1 MTQSNN
7 SHIEYSFSKESAFSG
22 SDVRAFIM
30 PTFTNHN
37 RQGRPIFNTPDNKS
51 LSEAIEKNQNLD
63 VFLNQ
68 SYITNLSGVSLS
80 THRDKTPITSLG
92 RIDPLGF
99 VASRRTVAGSMVF
112 WMSDASP
119 LSQLLS
125 AEYRSE
131 LLHADELPPFDLYLT
146 FLTEND
152 MWSSTIIYG
161 ITILDEGMVIENA
174 NGEPIAVT
182 YSYMAMDSTPVVPG
196 FFGSVYE
203 RLYKKDKRI
212 INWKEVGKVTRD
224 ASNNLVTTAKNFFSR
239 LPDSQTQISS
249 TPEKNYGLIGRGN
262 STWDPAD
269 QMDPYTGETISPGDP
284 RYDASI

>member
-1 MTQSNN
+1 MADQTTNIGN
-7 SHIEYSFSKESAFSG
+7 TAGSAFSG

-30 PTFTNHN
+30 PTFSNHAK
-37 RQGRPIFNTPDNKS
+37 IFNSPNNIE
-51 LSEAIEKNQNLD
+51 LSKAIDAGKDLD
-63 VFLNQ
+63 VYLNQ
-68 SYITNLSGVSLS
+68 SYITNLSGVSIS

-92 RIDPLGF
+92 RIDPHGF

-112 WMSDASP
+112 WMSDTSP

-125 AEYRSE
+125 ANYRNE

-182 YSYMAMDSTPVVPG
+182 YSYMAMDSTPVSPG
-196 FFGSVYE
+196 
-203 RLYKKDKRI
+203 
-212 INWKEVGKVTRD
+212 
-224 ASNNLVTTAKNFFSR
+224 
-239 LPDSQTQISS
+239 QISMLIQS
-249 TPEKNYGLIGRGN
+249 NKSKCKSVLKMKSAGKISRNSANKLVSSAKKTTVNTGFASSKPGEPTETSYGLIGRGHA
-262 STWDPAD
+262 SWDTDD
-269 QMDPYTGETISPGDP
+269 QMDPYTGEIIVRGDP
-284 RYDASI
+284 RYIPE